1 MLSPW
6 PSRREGRDEAPLC
19 SLVDLLTP
27 PSLESDVYGLDAF
40 SPSPR
45 LPRLGS
51 RGLILPTRCDCAGEA
66 LRSVVLIFG

>member
-1 MLSPW
+1 MLSPG
-6 PSRREGRDEAPLC
+6 PSRREARDEAPLC

-27 PSLESDVYGLDAF
+27 PSLGSDVYGLNAF

-51 RGLILPTRCDCAGEA
+51 RGLILPARCDRANKA
-66 LRSVVLIFG
+66 LRSVDLIFG

>member
-1 MLSPW
+1 MLSPE
-6 PSRREGRDEAPLC
+6 PSRREARDEAPLC

-27 PSLESDVYGLDAF
+27 PSLESEVCGLDAF

-51 RGLILPTRCDCAGEA
+51 LGLILPARFNRANKA
-66 LRSVVLIFG
+66 LRSIFGIFG